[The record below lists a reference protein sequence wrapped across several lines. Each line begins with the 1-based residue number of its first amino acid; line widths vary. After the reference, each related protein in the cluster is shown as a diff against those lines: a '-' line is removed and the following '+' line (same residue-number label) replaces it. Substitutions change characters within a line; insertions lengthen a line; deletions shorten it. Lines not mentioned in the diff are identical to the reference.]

1 MLVKRSDYFLFLSS
15 NYDIIIYGDIMR
27 VVICGNVKLKDNIE
41 YWKNYFERHD
51 YEIMDYPRV
60 VNKDKFKELYPSIH
74 EEFYKNI
81 KISDKLFL
89 MNEDLN
95 GVEGYIGSETF
106 AELAYG
112 LALKLVD
119 KKDIDLVLLKMPD
132 KSVSCYEDIKLW
144 LDLGWIRLFE
154 EEI

>member
-1 MLVKRSDYFLFLSS
+1 
-15 NYDIIIYGDIMR
+15 MR
-27 VVICGNVKLKDNIE
+27 VVICGNANLQEKLD

-51 YEIMDYPRV
+51 YEIMDYPRI
-60 VNKDKFKELYPSIH
+60 VNDTKKLELYPAIR
-74 EEFYKNI
+74 EEFYGNI
-81 KISDKLFL
+81 KLSKVLFI
-89 MNEDLN
+89 MNEDYKDIT
-95 GVEGYIGSETF
+95 GYIGSETF

-119 KKDIDLVLLKMPD
+119 KKDIDLVLLKMPSE
-132 KSVSCYEDIKLW
+132 KVACYEDIKLW